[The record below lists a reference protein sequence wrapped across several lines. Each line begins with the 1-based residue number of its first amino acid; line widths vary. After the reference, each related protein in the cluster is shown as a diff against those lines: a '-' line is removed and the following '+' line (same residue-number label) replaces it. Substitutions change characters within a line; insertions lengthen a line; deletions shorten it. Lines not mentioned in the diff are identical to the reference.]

1 VSFRGTVKMKTYST
15 KASDIK
21 REWHVIDASNEVL
34 GRLATRIANLLMGKH
49 KPLFCRN
56 LDVGDFV
63 VVINADKIRV
73 TGNKIKQKMYH
84 RHSGYPGGLKSVS
97 LEKMMQT
104 HPTRVIENAV
114 KGMLPRNKL
123 NARMMKRLKVYA
135 GDNHPHQGQVTAT
148 PVKAIGENT

>member
-1 VSFRGTVKMKTYST
+1 MKTYST
-15 KASDIK
+15 KVSDIK
-21 REWHVIDASNEVL
+21 REWHVIDASDEVL

-63 VVINADKIRV
+63 VVINADKVRV
-73 TGNKIKQKMYH
+73 TGNKIKQKMYY

-97 LEKMMQT
+97 LDKMMQT
-104 HPTRVIENAV
+104 HPTRVIEHAV

-135 GDNHPHQGQVTAT
+135 GDAHPHQGQVTVT
-148 PVKAIGENT
+148 PVKVTGENT